1 MDRVSPAVRSKIMR
15 SVKTANTGPE
25 VLIRKAL
32 HKRGYRY
39 SLHRRDLPGRP
50 DIVFPILR
58 KAIFVNGC
66 FWHGHRCKKGRLP
79 KSRIDYWSQKV
90 TDNRSRDRRVRKA
103 LVGLGWKPL
112 TIWQCQTRELE
123 KTVDKIVRF
132 LESA

>member
-1 MDRVSPAVRSKIMR
+1 MDRVSPVVRSKIMR
-15 SVKTANTGPE
+15 SVRTANTGPE
-25 VLIRKAL
+25 VLIRKAM

-50 DIVFPILR
+50 DIVFPIRR

-90 TDNRSRDRRVRKA
+90 SDNRSRDRKVRKA
-103 LVGLGWKPL
+103 LIGLGWKSL
-112 TIWQCQTRELE
+112 TIWQCQTQDIE